1 MVDQGKTVAV
11 VNSKADMQLTL
22 KNLLK
27 ELSEDLEGDYNSRY
41 RVSGATEDSKTFID
55 FARSS

>member
-27 ELSEDLEGDYNSRY
+27 ELSEDLEGDWVPGIWS
-41 RVSGATEDSKTFID
+41 D
-55 FARSS
+55 